1 MIVNFTTVL
10 PVYVAVLC
18 STVAIVVS
26 VAKYIKDRAH
36 VVVEA
41 GDHVLMSSRAAT
53 HKLGIKVINKGRR
66 PVTIEGCGFKVDTD
80 SGEILLSVLDPNL
93 PKPLG
98 EGESLTTYA
107 DPSEVQAKNVL
118 FAWARDAG
126 GRVYKSKGRPFRR

>member
-1 MIVNFTTVL
+1 MSVNFTTVL
-10 PVYVAVLC
+10 AVYGAVL
-18 STVAIVVS
+18 STVAIVMN

-41 GDHVLMSSRAAT
+41 GEHVLMSSKVAT

-66 PVTIEGCGFKVDTD
+66 PITIEGCGFKLDAD
-80 SGEILLSVLDPNL
+80 SGENLLSVLDPNL

-107 DPSEVQAKNVL
+107 DPSQVQARNVL

-126 GRVYKSKGRPFRR
+126 GRVYKSKRRPFRR